1 MHEKQTIVITCAPH
15 ISPILAEE
23 VKALGYPV
31 KTSSILEVSTEGSL
45 KDCMFLNLHLRTAHR
60 VLYQLKSFRTAN
72 ADQLYH
78 QLKTV
83 HWEDYIPASSYF
95 SVNSF
100 VKNPTIRDNRF
111 ANLKVKDA
119 IVDYLQ
125 DKYGRRPDSGPLQD
139 RIAVF
144 LHWKER
150 DAGIFLDTSGESI
163 ARHGYRRVT
172 VEAPMQEALAAAIV
186 RSTQWQPDLPFVNP
200 MCGSGTLAI
209 EAALIKAH
217 KAPGLIR
224 DNFAFMHLKTFNR
237 EVWKEMQE
245 QAEKELKKTIAAFS
259 NQLATIIA
267 TDHDPKAIAAA
278 RQNAAKAG
286 VAGLIRFEVADFR
299 DTELPTPQDTDAGK
313 AVVVI
318 NPPYGE
324 RLGEE
329 EQLANLYREMGDFFK
344 QKCADYWGYIF
355 TGNLNLSKQVGLR
368 TRRRMEFVN
377 GKIDSRLLEYELYTG
392 KR

>member
-1 MHEKQTIVITCAPH
+1 MDEKQTIIITCAPY

-31 KTSSILEVSTEGSL
+31 KASSILEVTTEGSL
-45 KDCMFLNLHLRTAHR
+45 TDCMYLNLHLRTAHR
-60 VLYQLKSFRTAN
+60 VLYRLKGFRSAN

-78 QLKTV
+78 QLKTIS
-83 HWEDYIPASSYF
+83 WEDYIPADSYF

-163 ARHGYRRVT
+163 ARHGYRQVT
-172 VEAPMQEALAAAIV
+172 VEAPMQEALAAAII
-186 RSTQWQPDLPFVNP
+186 SATQWQPDLPFVNP

-224 DNFAFMHLKTFNR
+224 NNFAFMHLKTFDKSAW
-237 EVWKEMQE
+237 EEMLQ
-245 QAEKELKKTIAAFS
+245 QAEQELKKTITSFS
-259 NQLATIIA
+259 NQHASIIA
-267 TDHDPKAIAAA
+267 TDNDPKAIASA
-278 RQNAAKAG
+278 RQNAVKAG
-286 VAGLIRFEVADFR
+286 VAGLIRFEVADFK
-299 DTELPTPQDTDAGK
+299 DTALPSPAEDERKG
-313 AVVVI
+313 VVVI

-329 EQLANLYREMGDFFK
+329 EQLASLYHEIGDFFK
-344 QKCADYWGYIF
+344 QKCAGYWGYIF

>member
-1 MHEKQTIVITCAPH
+1 MHETQTIIITCAPH
-15 ISPILAEE
+15 ISQILAEE
-23 VKALGYPV
+23 VKALGYTV
-31 KTSSILEVSTEGSL
+31 KASSILEVTTEGSL
-45 KDCMFLNLHLRTAHR
+45 KDCMYLNLHLRTAHR
-60 VLYQLKSFRTAN
+60 VLYHLKSFHTAN

-78 QLKTV
+78 QLKTIS
-83 HWEDYIPASSYF
+83 WEDYIPADSYF

-150 DAGIFLDTSGESI
+150 EAGIFLDTSGESI
-163 ARHGYRRVT
+163 ARHGYRSVT
-172 VEAPMQEALAAAIV
+172 VEAPMQEALAAAII

-209 EAALIKAH
+209 EAALTKAH

-224 DNFAFMHLKTFNR
+224 DNFAFMHLKTFDR
-237 EVWKEMQE
+237 FAWEEMRQE
-245 QAEKELKKTIAAFS
+245 AEQESKKSMAKYS
-259 NQLATIIA
+259 NQLASIIA
-267 TDHDPKAIAAA
+267 TDNDPKAIAAA

-299 DTELPTPQDTDAGK
+299 DTELPFPTHTDEGK

-329 EQLANLYREMGDFFK
+329 EQLGSLYEEMGDFFK
-344 QKCADYWGYIF
+344 KKCAGYWGYIF